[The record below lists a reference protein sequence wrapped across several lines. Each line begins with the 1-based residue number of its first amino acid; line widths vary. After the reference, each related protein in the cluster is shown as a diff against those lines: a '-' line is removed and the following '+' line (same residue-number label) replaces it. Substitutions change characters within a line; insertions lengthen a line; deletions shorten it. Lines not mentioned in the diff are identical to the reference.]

1 MIKTVIKTTEKVA
14 GEVATTTL
22 NAVEEAVVL
31 NSGIKKIHKL
41 KALTLNLKRVK
52 NQRILWN
59 GEVLKFN
66 NQSNSKIIILDGE
79 LIRKK
84 R

>member
-14 GEVATTTL
+14 GKITTTNL
-22 NAVEEAVVL
+22 YAVEDLVVL
-31 NSGIKKIHKL
+31 NGTSKKIHKL

>member
-1 MIKTVIKTTEKVA
+1 MVIKTTEKVA
-14 GEVATTTL
+14 GKITTTTL
-22 NAVEEAVVL
+22 YAVEDLVVL
-31 NSGIKKIHKL
+31 NGTSKKIQKL
-41 KALTLNLKRVK
+41 KALMFNLKRVN

-84 R
+84 K